1 MGIHFQEAIHSGQ
14 TLGPPTSGVAAGHST
29 RLDDFR
35 PERSETGVWIGI
47 FAIVMSFAAFTSAM
61 IVRQGASPDWR
72 HFELPRLL
80 YVNTLNLLAS
90 SVTLGLGRKRLAS
103 IAGMSATAPGKAAK
117 SYSEGMNWMYGT
129 LAFGVLFVIGQVL
142 AWRTLAAQ
150 GLFLSTNPSSSFF
163 YVFTAMH
170 GAHLLGGIGG
180 LAYMIRKL
188 CKTNGTGQTTGM
200 RALCAYWHF
209 MDGLWIYLFI
219 LLMART

>member
-1 MGIHFQEAIHSGQ
+1 
-14 TLGPPTSGVAAGHST
+14 
-29 RLDDFR
+29 
-35 PERSETGVWIGI
+35 
-47 FAIVMSFAAFTSAM
+47 
-61 IVRQGASPDWR
+61 
-72 HFELPRLL
+72 
-80 YVNTLNLLAS
+80 VNTLNLLAS

-103 IAGMSATAPGKAAK
+103 VAGLSASATERAQK
-117 SYSEGMNWMYGT
+117 SYSDGMNWTYCT
-129 LAFGVLFVIGQVL
+129 LALGVLFVIGQVL

-170 GAHLLGGIGG
+170 AAHLLGGIGG

-188 CKTNGTGQTTGM
+188 SKTNRTGQTTGI
-200 RALCAYWHF
+200 RALCVYWHF

>member
-1 MGIHFQEAIHSGQ
+1 
-14 TLGPPTSGVAAGHST
+14 
-29 RLDDFR
+29 
-35 PERSETGVWIGI
+35 
-47 FAIVMSFAAFTSAM
+47 
-61 IVRQGASPDWR
+61 
-72 HFELPRLL
+72 
-80 YVNTLNLLAS
+80 
-90 SVTLGLGRKRLAS
+90 
-103 IAGMSATAPGKAAK
+103 
-117 SYSEGMNWMYGT
+117 MYCT

-142 AWRTLAAQ
+142 AWRTLAVQ

-200 RALCAYWHF
+200 RALCVYWHF

>member
-1 MGIHFQEAIHSGQ
+1 
-14 TLGPPTSGVAAGHST
+14 
-29 RLDDFR
+29 LDDLR

-103 IAGMSATAPGKAAK
+103 IAGLLSTATSKAAK
-117 SYSEGMNWMYGT
+117 SYSEGMNWMYST
-129 LAFGVLFVIGQVL
+129 LAFGALFVFGQVL
-142 AWRTLAAQ
+142 AWRTLATQ

-170 GAHLLGGIGG
+170 AAHLLGGIVG

-188 CKTNGTGQTTGM
+188 SKTNRTGQTTGM
-200 RALCAYWHF
+200 RALCVYWHF